1 MSDRKLEDSVAEHRK
16 KSAISAGVAVL
27 TLSTSRSLNTDKS
40 GDVIQSKLEENGHK
54 IPVRKVLPDNRD
66 ILRDTLNEIL
76 KNKKVDAIITSG
88 GTGLT
93 PTDVTVEAVRDMLD
107 KELPGFNA
115 LFMQL
120 SYAQVKSA
128 AMLSRALAGTIKGKV
143 IFCLPGSPRA
153 CEMAMESLIM
163 PELGHILM
171 LLRS

>member
-153 CEMAMESLIM
+153 CEMAMESLIL

>member
-27 TLSTSRSLNTDKS
+27 ILSTSRSLKTDKS
-40 GDVIQSKLEENGHK
+40 GDVIQSQLEENGHK
-54 IPVRKVLPDNRD
+54 VPVRKVLPDNRD
-66 ILRDTLNEIL
+66 ILQAALMEIL
-76 KNKKVDAIITSG
+76 ENKKVDAIITSG

-93 PTDVTVEAVRDMLD
+93 PTDVTIEAVKGMLD

-153 CEMAMESLIM
+153 CEMAMESLIL

>member
-1 MSDRKLEDSVAEHRK
+1 MADRKLIDSVAEHRK
-16 KSAISAGVAVL
+16 KSAINAGVAVL

-40 GDVIQSKLEENGHK
+40 GDVIQSQLEENGHK
-54 IPVRKVLPDNRD
+54 VYVRKVLPDNRD
-66 ILRDTLNEIL
+66 ILRTTLTEIL
-76 KNKKVDAIITSG
+76 ENKKVDAIITSG

-93 PTDVTVEAVRDMLD
+93 PTDVTIEAVKDMLD

-120 SYAQVKSA
+120 SYTQVKSA
-128 AMLSRALAGTIKGKV
+128 AMLSRALAGTIKRRA

-153 CEMAMESLIM
+153 CEMAMKSLIL